1 MRAIRRARR
10 SRAARRASPSI
21 RSQGIGEGIGASC
34 GAGGFGSGG
43 SRMARVSCTVALL
56 LRRSEGPAVESVE
69 EKTQLK
75 QIAEA
80 AKHARAG
87 AVISAHGSAAT
98 LTLGPVGPLGRNERA
113 TSVGQAGQHEE
124 HALAPDTA
132 NARERTTLK
141 WVTLAGNRYRS
152 GEISVTGS
160 LSPLPS
166 TGSTTT
172 SRWRGSPR
180 GCPTNACSSSSG
192 RF

>member
-1 MRAIRRARR
+1 MRAISRARR
-10 SRAARRASPSI
+10 SRAARRASASI
-21 RSQGIGEGIGASC
+21 RSQGIGASC
-34 GAGGFGSGG
+34 GADGFGGGSGG

-69 EKTQLK
+69 EMTQLK

-124 HALAPDTA
+124 NALAPDTA
-132 NARERTTLK
+132 NDRERTTLK

-166 TGSTTT
+166 RRD
-172 SRWRGSPR
+172 SRYRV
-180 GCPTNACSSSSG
+180 
-192 RF
+192 